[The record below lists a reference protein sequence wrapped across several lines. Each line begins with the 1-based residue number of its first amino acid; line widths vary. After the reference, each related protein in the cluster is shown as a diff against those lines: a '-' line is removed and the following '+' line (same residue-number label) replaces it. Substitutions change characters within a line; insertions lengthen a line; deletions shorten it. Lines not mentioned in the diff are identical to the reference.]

1 MNAKA
6 KASTIPRALVQR
18 HLADTWVT
26 TEEAAIRLRM
36 YVRNSHVFV
45 RLGKTIV
52 ENRRRDSTET
62 PEDDEALTLIGI
74 AYRAGR
80 TLSSLCRDGVAES
93 RSRVIDGVAM
103 IHATNGRPVVEY
115 RVRPIHQQ
123 VRSDA
128 MGPSVEAIAEI
139 VAAAGATGLS
149 PAQTAA
155 ALGHL
160 VDKKRAV
167 KSYLG
172 RHPNANKQAKA
183 TGMTRAAVEAA
194 AVIYYF
200 NRQMHHLTVR
210 RGQPRFEKQVQVV
223 YRVKR

>member
-6 KASTIPRALVQR
+6 KASTIPRALIRR

-52 ENRRRDSTET
+52 EKRKRDPVS
-62 PEDDEALTLIGI
+62 EDDEALTLIGI

-80 TLSSLCRDGVAES
+80 TLSSLLRDGLAES
-93 RSRVIDGVAM
+93 RPRVTDGVAM
-103 IHATNGRPVVEY
+103 THAANSRSVIEY
-115 RVRPIHQQ
+115 RVQPIHQQ

-139 VAAAGATGLS
+139 ISAAGATGLS
-149 PAQTAA
+149 PAQMAA

-183 TGMTRAAVEAA
+183 AGMTRAEVEAA
-194 AVIYYF
+194 AVVYYF
-200 NRQMHHLTVR
+200 KRQMHHLTVR